1 MWRGAYVLHEMGG
14 AGSNYNGW
22 QFQHDQPSIQGL
34 LETVLSRKLQ
44 QPIRVVGLLPTPPML
59 VREPAQE
66 RKQKLKWAVSHATQD
81 VHDGQERRAP
91 TLASTHAA
99 RSRAF
104 AARFRVGALGW
115 HFLFGP
121 AP

>member
-1 MWRGAYVLHEMGG
+1 
-14 AGSNYNGW
+14 
-22 QFQHDQPSIQGL
+22 
-34 LETVLSRKLQ
+34 
-44 QPIRVVGLLPTPPML
+44 ML
-59 VREPAQE
+59 VGEPAQE
-66 RKQKLKWAVSHATQD
+66 REQKLKNGLYAVSHATQD

-115 HFLFGP
+115 CFASPLDGFRLGSHRQVHDCGTHCCV
-121 AP
+121 